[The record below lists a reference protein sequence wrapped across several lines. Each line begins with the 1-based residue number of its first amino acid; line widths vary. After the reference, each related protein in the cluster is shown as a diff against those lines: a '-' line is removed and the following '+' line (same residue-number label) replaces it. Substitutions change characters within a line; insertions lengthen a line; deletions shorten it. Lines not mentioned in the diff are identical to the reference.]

1 MIMTTFD
8 LIDHYQFEYI
18 STLHRGNVDISC
30 GCCSMVE
37 EMNAI
42 KALYGNNPIQD
53 VIEKCV
59 CNRHGHQYCIPQ
71 TAVDNAV
78 NALMDSMFVRAN
90 IIATPFIDGNKIS
103 EVYEDFEDLYDFISL
118 VISGIPGIG
127 PLTVYDTAKRI
138 GHLFD
143 SPIYPKQ
150 YVYLASGA
158 KKGAEALLGKKG
170 LRFREPIKLFE
181 PSFGLFPSIFIEDML
196 CIYEPLFKSCSVNPI
211 SKEITIPY
219 LYKNINSTSLEILK
233 KTKRK
238 KSI

>member
-1 MIMTTFD
+1 MTTFD

-18 STLHRGNVDISC
+18 STLHHGNIDINC

-42 KALYGNNPIQD
+42 KILYGKDPLRD
-53 VIEKCV
+53 VIWKCV
-59 CNRHGHQYCIPQ
+59 CNRHGHQYCIPI
-71 TAVDNAV
+71 TAVEDAV
-78 NALMDSMFVRAN
+78 KALLDSMFVRADMV
-90 IIATPFIDGNKIS
+90 ATPFINGNKIS
-103 EVYEDFEDLYDFISL
+103 EVFKDFEELYDFISL

-170 LRFREPIKLFE
+170 LRFREPIQLFE
-181 PSFGLFPSIFIEDML
+181 PSFGSFPSIFIEDML
-196 CIYEPLFKSCSVNPI
+196 CIYEPLFSKCSVNPI
-211 SKEITIPY
+211 TKEINIPCS
-219 LYKNINSTSLEILK
+219 YKNINSASLKILK
-233 KTKRK
+233 KTIRK

>member
-1 MIMTTFD
+1 MTTFD

-18 STLHRGNVDISC
+18 STLHHGNIDINC

-42 KALYGNNPIQD
+42 KILYGKDPIRD
-53 VIEKCV
+53 VIWKCV
-59 CNRHGHQYCIPQ
+59 CNRHGHQYCIPI
-71 TAVDNAV
+71 TAVEDAV
-78 NALMDSMFVRAN
+78 KALLDSMFVRADMK
-90 IIATPFIDGNKIS
+90 AKPFINGNKIS
-103 EVYEDFEDLYDFISL
+103 EVFKDFEELYDFISL
-118 VISGIPGIG
+118 VMSGIHGIG

-150 YVYLASGA
+150 YVYLAAGA
-158 KKGAEALLGKKG
+158 KNGAEALLGKKG

-181 PSFGLFPSIFIEDML
+181 PSFGSFPSIFIEDML
-196 CIYEPLFKSCSVNPI
+196 CIYELLFKSCSVNPL
-211 SKEITIPY
+211 SKEMTFPY

-233 KTKRK
+233 KTRRK
-238 KSI
+238 KTI